1 MIDSLK
7 LVCVGDGG
15 VGKTCFLKKL
25 GNVFE
30 ERYIPTE
37 SQCTTWMDV
46 EYQGK
51 KYSVLDT
58 AGQEK
63 YRLPFEWNEAEAF
76 FVMFDLTN
84 LLSYKSTSWWI
95 EKIKSKNSTARIV
108 LVGTKCE
115 SISRRKDL
123 RRQDVRVHE
132 EYLIPY
138 VEISSKN
145 NIALDELLATL

>member
-1 MIDSLK
+1 MTNSLK

-15 VGKTCFLKKL
+15 VGKTSFLKKL

-37 SQCTTWMDV
+37 SQCTTWVDV
-46 EYQGK
+46 EYQDT
-51 KYSVLDT
+51 KYSILDT

-63 YRLPFEWNEAEAF
+63 YGLKLPNEADAF
-76 FVMFDLTN
+76 LVMFDLTN
-84 LLSYKSTSWWI
+84 SLSYKSTSWWI
-95 EKIKSKNSTARIV
+95 KKIRSNNSTARII

-115 SISRRKDL
+115 SRSRRI

-145 NIALDELLATL
+145 NVALDELFATL

>member
-1 MIDSLK
+1 MMNSLK

-25 GNVFE
+25 CNVFE

-37 SQCTTWMDV
+37 SRCTTWVDV

-51 KYSVLDT
+51 KYSTLDT

-63 YRLPFEWNEAEAF
+63 YGLKSPFGWNEADVF
-76 FVMFDLTN
+76 LVMFDLTN
-84 LLSYKSTSWWI
+84 SLSYKSTSWWV
-95 EKIKSKNSTARIV
+95 EKIKSNNSTARII
-108 LVGTKCE
+108 LVGAKCE
-115 SISRRKDL
+115 SESRKVL
-123 RRQDVRVHE
+123 DVRVHHK
-132 EYLIPY
+132 YLIPY

-145 NIALDELLATL
+145 NIALDELFAKL

>member
-1 MIDSLK
+1 MINSLK

-37 SQCTTWMDV
+37 SKRTTWVDV

-63 YRLPFEWNEAEAF
+63 YRLPIEWNEADAF

-84 LLSYKSTSWWI
+84 SLSYKSTSWWI
-95 EKIKSKNSTARIV
+95 EKIKLNNSSARIV

-115 SISRRKDL
+115 SVSRRKDL

-132 EYLIPY
+132 NYLIPY

-145 NIALDELLATL
+145 NIALDELFATL

>member
-37 SQCTTWMDV
+37 SQCTTWVDI
-46 EYQGK
+46 EYQGT

-63 YRLPFEWNEAEAF
+63 YRLSVEWNKADAF

-84 LLSYKSTSWWI
+84 SLSYKSTSWWI
-95 EKIKSKNSTARIV
+95 EKIKSNNSTARIV

-115 SISRRKDL
+115 SKSRRKNL
-123 RRQDVRVHE
+123 RRQDVRVHK
-132 EYLIPY
+132 EYFIPY

-145 NIALDELLATL
+145 NIALDELFATL

>member
-1 MIDSLK
+1 MINSLK

-37 SQCTTWMDV
+37 SQCTTWVDV

-51 KYSVLDT
+51 KYSVFDT

-63 YRLPFEWNEAEAF
+63 YRLPIEWNEADAF

-84 LLSYKSTSWWI
+84 SLSYKSTSWWI
-95 EKIKSKNSTARIV
+95 EKIKSTNSSARII

-115 SISRRKDL
+115 SRSRRI

-145 NIALDELLATL
+145 NVSLDELLATL

>member
-1 MIDSLK
+1 MTNSLK

-15 VGKTCFLKKL
+15 VGKTSFLKKL

-37 SQCTTWMDV
+37 SQCTTWVDV
-46 EYQGK
+46 EYQDT
-51 KYSVLDT
+51 KYSILDT

-63 YRLPFEWNEAEAF
+63 YGLKLPNEADAF
-76 FVMFDLTN
+76 LVMFDLTN
-84 LLSYKSTSWWI
+84 SLSYKSTSWWI
-95 EKIKSKNSTARIV
+95 KKIRSNNSTARII

-115 SISRRKDL
+115 SRSRRN

-145 NIALDELLATL
+145 NVALDELFATL

>member
-1 MIDSLK
+1 MNSLK

-25 GNVFE
+25 CNVFE

-37 SQCTTWMDV
+37 SRSTTWVDV

-51 KYSVLDT
+51 KYSMLDT

-63 YRLPFEWNEAEAF
+63 YGLESPFGWNEADVF
-76 FVMFDLTN
+76 LVMFDLTN
-84 LLSYKSTSWWI
+84 SLSYKSTSWWV
-95 EKIKSKNSTARIV
+95 EKIKSNNSTARII
-108 LVGTKCE
+108 LVGAKCE
-115 SISRRKDL
+115 SKSRKVL
-123 RRQDVRVHE
+123 DVRVHHK
-132 EYLIPY
+132 YLIPY

-145 NIALDELLATL
+145 NIALDELFAKL

>member
-1 MIDSLK
+1 MTNSLK

-15 VGKTCFLKKL
+15 VGKTCFLRKL
-25 GNVFE
+25 SNVFE

-37 SQCTTWMDV
+37 SQCTTWVEV

-63 YRLPFEWNEAEAF
+63 YRLPIEWNEADAF

-84 LLSYKSTSWWI
+84 SLSYKSTSWWI
-95 EKIKSKNSTARIV
+95 KKIKSNNSTARIV

-115 SISRRKDL
+115 SISRRI

-132 EYLIPY
+132 DYLIPY

-145 NIALDELLATL
+145 NIALDELLASL